1 MFVAAMIGVLITMF
15 LALCRALLGPTVYD
29 RILAVNMFGTKTVLF
44 ISVIGF
50 LTGRP
55 DFLDLALIYVLINFI
70 GTIAVLKFVQY
81 GDLGADPEDEEGAQT
96 P

>member
-1 MFVAAMIGVLITMF
+1 MFVAAMIGVLVTML

-44 ISVIGF
+44 ISVLGF

-81 GDLGADPEDEEGAQT
+81 GDLGADPEEEEGAQT